1 MAALDIK
8 GELFAT
14 TRRHRAALGRRVVVL
29 NPFGVVEASKDRF
42 NPLDTIRP
50 GSIDRDAAVIA
61 DGLVLC
67 ETGDGSHFADMARG
81 LIKSAIEVVMT
92 VAEPGE
98 RTLHTVAGLLLSP
111 NLADTV
117 QAWADNPA
125 LAGCRPAAAA
135 AALLAAGDRERGS
148 IITTV
153 RKSLAWTQGDA
164 MRPFLAASSFTLDD
178 LLDDRLDLFVVVPLD
193 QVGEQSGY
201 LRLMANLILAA
212 VVRQDGRRVA
222 AKRLLLV
229 LDEFTRL
236 GFLQRVLDLAT
247 VAAGAGLDA
256 LFVAQ
261 DRGAIEEVYGE
272 RSTDTLLGSCAT
284 VRVFGVGRTDR
295 RAAQWASD
303 ATGFKTVATR
313 TTTTRKGGGRDRNG
327 PSTSL
332 AEHRDPLLT
341 RDQVQELPAGEMLAF
356 IRGRRPLKL
365 TRIISHKHKAYSP
378 KLDPNP
384 TLRG

>member
-42 NPLDTIRP
+42 NPQTTRP

-61 DGLVLC
+61 DGLVLR
-67 ETGDGSHFADMARG
+67 ETGDGHLADMARD

-98 RTLHTVAGLLLSP
+98 RTLHTVAGLLLSC
-111 NLADTV
+111 NLADTL
-117 QAWADNPA
+117 QAWADDPA

-222 AKRLLLV
+222 AKRILLV

-236 GFLQRVLDLAT
+236 GFLQRVLDSAT

-284 VRVFGVGRTDR
+284 VRVSGVGRT
-295 RAAQWASD
+295 
-303 ATGFKTVATR
+303 
-313 TTTTRKGGGRDRNG
+313 
-327 PSTSL
+327 
-332 AEHRDPLLT
+332 
-341 RDQVQELPAGEMLAF
+341 
-356 IRGRRPLKL
+356 
-365 TRIISHKHKAYSP
+365 
-378 KLDPNP
+378 
-384 TLRG
+384 